1 MAQANIAATQSGA
14 KAETVT
20 GKAIV
25 AVHKYIIAAVRI
37 WVFPARM
44 IR

>member
-1 MAQANIAATQSGA
+1 MVNANMAPANIADTHNGA
-14 KAETVT
+14 NAETVT

-37 WVFPARM
+37 
-44 IR
+44 